1 MTVAERVEQII
12 AERNGASSQ
21 SKQVLR
27 DDETFTELDKEVL
40 ARCDG
45 AMHTFG
51 VIESLREI
59 HQKVLGGRGEL
70 SEDSYLVV
78 EKDRVAVA
86 KATLSLRREEGSME
100 PRQISVSI
108 KKVVGSNRPFELAIE
123 SSEDLEF
130 SMSVDTPEADQ
141 LTRDGDIGRWD
152 IRGIEDLDDNLGFFS
167 SPDELRSG
175 IEDRLAKVSVQ
186 LLAGK

>member
-78 EKDRVAVA
+78 EKGRVAVT
-86 KATLSLRREEGSME
+86 KATLSWSEENALE
-100 PRQISVSI
+100 PAQISVSVN
-108 KKVVGSNRPFELAIE
+108 KVVGSSKPFELTMG
-123 SSEDLEF
+123 SSQGLEF
-130 SMSVDTPEADQ
+130 STSIDTPEAVQ

-152 IRGIEDLDDNLGFFS
+152 IRGIADLDDNLGFFS
-167 SPDELRSG
+167 SPDELRKG
-175 IEDRLAKVSVQ
+175 LEDRLAKASAQ
-186 LLAGK
+186 LIVKK